1 MYYDTIKCENKII
14 TSEDILEILQTMNN
28 TLKKYERISEQEKI
42 KNQMLE
48 RKYQSYTYD
57 YTISKMSFNINFTD
71 NTEISIDKYETFIGL
86 YHSRI
91 TEIKSIDISMT
102 SSYSTKEELEYDKNY
117 FQTIKLYITEDKM
130 SITLNLKSEDPKFDD
145 IYNLIKEKVLTA
157 PEKYDSTIKNKNK
170 IANTVA
176 LATGMIPALIIT
188 TILLFIPGL
197 NNIMFKGFIVYPIIA
212 LFLMYIIGSIIANSK
227 LDKYYDTIMPE
238 KTYAGYDTQAN
249 RTIYKDD
256 IESYINTSDILI
268 GKKINNLIYREKIN
282 EIYNKYKKKTFTSF
296 IALLVMSLITI
307 VIGLFI

>member
-14 TSEDILEILQTMNN
+14 TSEDILEIVQTMNN

-86 YHSRI
+86 YHNRI

-117 FQTIKLYITEDKM
+117 FQAISLYITEDKM

-197 NNIMFKGFIVYPIIA
+197 NNIIFKGFIVYPIIA